1 MAFSKT
7 PVQSTYQ
14 TKMVPLLGTQF
25 SRNNTP
31 GYDTDFFNVFVELV
45 RNKEIGENDYHIVK
59 RPGTNL
65 FYTATDAES
74 RGIYFNADFQKL
86 YWVVGDTLYIY
97 NIATTSIS
105 NIYAGF
111 FSTITGEV
119 GFTDYLYD
127 NGTQTVV
134 LTDGTSLKMLSSTD
148 TVTTCTAPDLPVPHQ
163 PYPVFLDGYI
173 FLLKTGTGDLYNSN
187 LNDPMLWT
195 AGDFIS
201 CEILPDQSVRPIKL
215 NNYIAIF
222 GTNSIEYFWDA
233 GNTSGSPLQRNDT
246 PVKFNGYLGGYA
258 QWGNKAIFVGNNVE
272 GQPDVFILQD
282 LKMDGIGDVT
292 LTRYLGGLNA
302 QFDSYRGSM
311 VAIAGHVFYVLY
323 TGLNYTFVY
332 DLTTKLWTRWGYANS
347 PYFDMV
353 GCVNVKKSGSYS
365 CYFIRQQNGSVYNM
379 QEGLGTDSSTSF
391 TCRGITPN
399 QTFDTYNQKY
409 MSQVTVWCDRGIT
422 STETMQLSWTDTDYL
437 TFSTPRDI
445 NFFQERPSTDRLGRF
460 RRRAFKWEYTGSG
473 PFRIK
478 GLEVKINMG
487 TN

>member
-14 TKMVPLLGTQF
+14 TKMVPLLNTEF
-25 SRNNTP
+25 TRNVTP
-31 GYDTDFFNVFVELV
+31 GEDVDYLNVFVELIQ
-45 RNKEIGENDYHIVK
+45 NKAIGENDYNIVK
-59 RPGTNL
+59 RPGTEV
-65 FYTATDAES
+65 FYSAADADA
-74 RGIYFNADFQKL
+74 RGIYFNSDFQKL
-86 YWVVGDTLYIY
+86 YWVVGNTLYIF
-97 NIATTSIS
+97 NVSTGLIS
-105 NIYAGF
+105 NVYAGF
-111 FSTITGEV
+111 FTTTTGEV

-134 LTDGTSLKMLSSTD
+134 LTDGTTLKMLSSTD

-195 AGDFIS
+195 AGDYIS
-201 CEILPDQSVRPIKL
+201 CEILPDQAIRPIKL

-272 GQPDVFILQD
+272 GQPDVFILED
-282 LKMDGIGDVT
+282 LKMDSIGDVT
-292 LTRYLGGLNA
+292 LTRFMSSRE
-302 QFDSYRGSM
+302 FDYSKYRGSM
-311 VAIAGHVFYVLY
+311 VACAGHTFYVLFS
-323 TGLNYTFVY
+323 GPNFTFVY
-332 DLTTKLWTRWGYANS
+332 DLGTKLWTRWAFQQQD
-347 PYFDMV
+347 YFDIV
-353 GCVNVKKSGSYS
+353 GCVNVKTNNNYR
-365 CYFIRQQNGSVYNM
+365 CYFLRYQKGTVYDIREGYTQDASVSY
-379 QEGLGTDSSTSF
+379 

-399 QTFDTYNQKY
+399 QTFDTYNQKS
-409 MSQVTVWCDRGIT
+409 MSQVTVWCDKSRD
-422 STETMQLSWTDTDYL
+422 SSSVMQLSWSDNDYL
-437 TFSTPRDI
+437 TYSTPRNI